1 MKNQSPYPPSPPQ
14 YRLCFPFR
22 EQHPFHFASPP
33 CCPPPQFLLIF
44 FMDTS
49 LFYQVA
55 TTVFGILVGMLKLD
69 LGVLTGWEDVVTE
82 FYRAPARYR

>member
-1 MKNQSPYPPSPPQ
+1 MTPLPFPQ
-14 YRLCFPFR
+14 YRLCHLPLR
-22 EQHPFHFASPP
+22 EQLIPLPLCLSPLLS
-33 CCPPPQFLLIF
+33 PPQFLLIF